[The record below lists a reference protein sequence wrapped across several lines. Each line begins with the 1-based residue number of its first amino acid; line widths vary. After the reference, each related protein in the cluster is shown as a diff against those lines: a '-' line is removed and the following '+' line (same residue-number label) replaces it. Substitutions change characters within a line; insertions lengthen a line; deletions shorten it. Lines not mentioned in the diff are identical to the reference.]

1 MISSYKYKNITW
13 IDIESPTVDEVK
25 ELMQKYA
32 ITPSIADELLK
43 PTARPRVDVYNN
55 LVYLILHFPVYD
67 ISRKASSPC
76 EIDFIV
82 GKNFIITTHYASII
96 PLHELIKAFEV
107 GMLIGAGKQFAKEG
121 AGRIMFLVVKHLYE
135 FALRQLE
142 HVHAKITEIEDH
154 IFEGMEKEMV
164 REISLVQRDVLEF
177 QRSIHAHGSILKMM
191 EEMDGKVLGADFH
204 HYIAAMLAELSRV
217 ENTLDNTKETIES
230 LRETN
235 DSLLSNRTNEI
246 MKKLTSAALITFP
259 VMFVLAI
266 FSLSLPNF
274 PLSDF
279 VGAFWIIIFLAI
291 SAATSAFLTL
301 KKKNLL

>member
-1 MISSYKYKNITW
+1 MVSSYKHKNIAW
-13 IDIESPTVDEVK
+13 IDLESPTVDEVK
-25 ELMQKYA
+25 DLMRKYGV
-32 ITPSIADELLK
+32 TPSIADELLR
-43 PTARPRVDVYNN
+43 PTARPRVDAYSN

-67 ISRKASSPC
+67 ISRKASAPC

-82 GKNFIITTHYASII
+82 GKNFIITAHYASII

-107 GMLIGAGKQFAKEG
+107 GMLMSAGKQLAKDG

-154 IFEGMEKEMV
+154 IFKGLEKEMV

-177 QRSIHAHGSILKMM
+177 RRSIHAHGSILKTM
-191 EEMDGKVLGADFH
+191 EEMDGKTFGPDFH
-204 HYIAAMLAELSRV
+204 HYIRGMLSELSRV
-217 ENTLDNTKETIES
+217 ENTLENTKETIES

-266 FSLSLPNF
+266 FSLSVSSF
-274 PLSDF
+274 PMSDF
-279 VGAFWIIIFLAI
+279 AGAFWVVIFLALL
-291 SAATSAFLTL
+291 AATGAFFLL
-301 KKKNLL
+301 KKKDLL